1 LEIGEKIRRLRER
14 KGWPQKKLAQKVGIS
29 PSVFNRIELG
39 QRPVRSDELKDICEA
54 LEVEVSFLL
63 GEEHKDSQEV
73 KNDSVTT
80 IRLIE
85 EEAKKLGLS
94 TQDPLFQ
101 KMLSD
106 AFDLLRIARGKDGK

>member
-1 LEIGEKIRRLRER
+1 MEIGEKIRRLRER

-39 QRPVRSDELKDICEA
+39 QRPVRSDELRDICEA
-54 LEVEVSFLL
+54 LEVEASYFL
-63 GEEHKDSQEV
+63 GNDQKEHHDT
-73 KNDSVTT
+73 KNDNVTT

-85 EEAKKLGLS
+85 EEAKKLGLT